1 MFESVFPP
9 ELLVLDTPPHP
20 IPANVRARVEV
31 VKTELSTKRREAF
44 IFSLCIWVLT
54 YGVGPSHKEPITQK
68 WLP

>member
-44 IFSLCIWVLT
+44 IFFTLYMGTDLRGRAVA
-54 YGVGPSHKEPITQK
+54 
-68 WLP
+68 